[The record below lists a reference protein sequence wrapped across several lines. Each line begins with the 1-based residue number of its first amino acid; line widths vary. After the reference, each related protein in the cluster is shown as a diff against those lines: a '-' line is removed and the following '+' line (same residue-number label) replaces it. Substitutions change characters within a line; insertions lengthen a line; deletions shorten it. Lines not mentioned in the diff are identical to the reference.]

1 MWNRMVFVSNLYEP
15 VYKSHFS
22 AGMQNNTKLLLTAM
36 VTYIYKWAHNN
47 LCVSYNKDQKIPY
60 GLVNRFM

>member
-15 VYKSHFS
+15 VYKSYVHFS

-47 LCVSYNKDQKIPY
+47 LCVSYIKLK
-60 GLVNRFM
+60 

>member
-15 VYKSHFS
+15 VYKSYVHFS

-36 VTYIYKWAHNN
+36 VTYIYKWPHNN
-47 LCVSYNKDQKIPY
+47 LCVSYIKLK
-60 GLVNRFM
+60 